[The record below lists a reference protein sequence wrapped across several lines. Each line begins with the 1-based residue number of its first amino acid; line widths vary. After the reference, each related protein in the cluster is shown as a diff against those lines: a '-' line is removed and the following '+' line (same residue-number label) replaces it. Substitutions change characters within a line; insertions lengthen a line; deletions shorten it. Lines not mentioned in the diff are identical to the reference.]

1 MIMIKSGEIEIV
13 NGEDIC
19 KMVEDHERLM
29 DKTFTYVKSNN
40 TLNIRVV
47 DYPYEVDL
55 DQINSE
61 RDLLAWVLHL
71 AEKNWMTTTV
81 LREFAVRVAGI
92 KGFNI
97 YGC

>member
-1 MIMIKSGEIEIV
+1 MIKSGEIEIL

-19 KMVEDHERLM
+19 KMVEDRERLM